1 MKYLKELWKI
11 LLDKISQ
18 EIKKY
23 KNPDKPRNQWKHF
36 TIVLSITHFLGWM
49 FWQLEKNPKN
59 QIGLWWATLIW
70 SLFLLFIFEVN
81 QMRKATQPD
90 NGGKKK
96 ISPAQYWQRKW
107 KDSLYDIL
115 VGMLGALLGLLPFWL
130 M

>member
-59 QIGLWWATLIW
+59 QINLWWMAVVA
-70 SLFLLFIFEVN
+70 FAFYLLNFEIN
-81 QMRKATQPD
+81 QMRIATQPKE
-90 NGGKKK
+90 GKKLVT
-96 ISPAQYWQRKW
+96 PLQYWQQKW
-107 KDSLYDIL
+107 KDSLFDWAA
-115 VGMLGALLGLLPFWL
+115 GMLGCILGLLPFWL

>member
-36 TIVLSITHFLGWM
+36 TIALSITHFLGWM

-70 SLFLLFIFEVN
+70 SLLLLFNFEVN

-90 NGGKKK
+90 KSGRKKM
-96 ISPAQYWQRKW
+96 SSAQYWQKKW
-107 KDSLYDIL
+107 KDSLFDIL
-115 VGMLGALLGLLPFWL
+115 AGMLGALLGLLPFWL